1 MRALRTLL
9 VALLLIG
16 AALAWIAWRN
26 LGGEAPVV
34 PREAEAALPVDA
46 AQLERGGY
54 LARAGNCAGCHTD
67 RGGLAYAGGRGID
80 TPFGVVYAS
89 NLTPDNDSGLGR
101 WSRSEFRRALHH
113 GRSRDGRL
121 LYPAF
126 PYPHFTRITTAD
138 ADALFAYLQSVPAVA
153 SRNRTHV
160 LRFPYD
166 QQAALAVWRTLFFW
180 PAPQGEVPD
189 PARGSALERG
199 RYLVEGLGHCRACH
213 GARNPFGALRG
224 GGGGAVVTSQNWYAP
239 SLAAPDEAGV
249 ADWSDEEVVALLA
262 TGVSPRGSAL
272 GPMAGVVLHSTQHLR
287 SEDLRAMAQYLRALP
302 QRASAVAKAASAL
315 PDTMSRGARLY
326 DKHCADCHGEQ
337 GEGTPGSAP
346 ALAGNRSVTMGN
358 GHNLIQVLRHGGFT
372 PATVG
377 NPRPY
382 GMPPFGVLLDDAEIA
397 AVASYVRQSWGQFA
411 RPVSPLDVLR
421 TP

>member
-1 MRALRTLL
+1 MLL

-16 AALAWIAWRN
+16 AALAWVAWRN
-26 LGGEAPVV
+26 LGGEAPVA

-46 AQLERGGY
+46 AQIEHGAY

-67 RGGLAYAGGRGID
+67 RGGLPYAGGRGID

-126 PYPHFTRITTAD
+126 PYPHFSRVTNDD
-138 ADALFAYLQSVPAVA
+138 ADALFAYLRSMPAVA
-153 SRNRTHV
+153 RRNRPHA

-166 QQAALAVWRTLFFW
+166 QQAALAVWRALFFW
-180 PAPQGEVPD
+180 PAPQQEAAD
-189 PARGSALERG
+189 PARRTALERG

-213 GARNPFGALRG
+213 GARNPFGALRD

-249 ADWSDEEVVALLA
+249 AAWSDDEVVALLG
-262 TGVSPRGSAL
+262 TGVSRRGSAL

-287 SEDLRAMAQYLRALP
+287 PDDLRAMAQYLRALP
-302 QRASAVAKAASAL
+302 QRTPAVAEAASAP
-315 PDTMSRGARLY
+315 PDTMARGARLY
-326 DKHCADCHGEQ
+326 EKHCADCHGEQ

-372 PATVG
+372 PATTG

-382 GMPPFGVLLDDAEIA
+382 GMPPFGVLLDDAELA
-397 AVASYVRQSWGQFA
+397 AVATYVRQSWGQFA
-411 RPVSPLDVLR
+411 SPVSPLDVLR